1 MLLRTIRS
9 LMGVGQLPRR
19 HRFYS
24 RKADTC
30 NPGPTSSITYEMPER
45 LRCMPQERDPLFT
58 AMVEYNYHYAVG
70 KMVPM
75 FEKSMMGRQRL
86 TDEQRKHRVEGIMRI
101 MGSCSACIEVTFPV
115 KRDDGSFTLI
125 TGYRAHHSVHKMPV
139 KGGIRY
145 SEDVSSDEVKGL
157 AALMSYKTACV
168 NAPFGGAKGGIKI
181 NPKEFSENELEKITR
196 RYTLELVKRGFIGPG
211 IDVPAPDMNTGPLE
225 MSWIADQYAKTLGHS
240 DINSYATVTGKPINL
255 GGVAGRQDATGRGVY
270 IGTNC
275 FIREPELMQ
284 QIGLS
289 PGWQDK
295 TYVVQGFGNVGFHT
309 ARFYSKAG
317 AKCIGVIEW
326 DCAIR
331 NCQGINPHEL
341 MEHLK
346 KTGSI
351 RDFPGSEAVDR
362 DELLCAECDILAP
375 CATEKVVHLDNA
387 GNIKAKI
394 IAEGANGPLT
404 PAADRILMEKNVLI
418 IPDIYLNAGGV
429 TVSYFEWVKNV
440 NHKSFGRLS
449 LKYEEGTQ
457 LHLLDSVE
465 KSLNK
470 SLPNCNIEIRPSE
483 EFRRRLIDASE
494 KEIVRASLEATM
506 EKTAAEIKFMAKEH
520 NLGINMRI
528 AAYCNSLYKIYKC
541 YEEAGLTL

>member
-1 MLLRTIRS
+1 
-9 LMGVGQLPRR
+9 
-19 HRFYS
+19 
-24 RKADTC
+24 
-30 NPGPTSSITYEMPER
+30 MPER